1 MQRHKKKNQHK
12 LLELRHI
19 ALLEH
24 IETHTLT
31 NTKKN
36 SSETTEHYADMT
48 KSDDV
53 NEEKVLKHLTIDK
66 NSVYGKQ
73 FSHICMQDTSIQA
86 ARSTQL
92 ARIINEHEVNEEKK
106 KCYKHKQERE
116 NVFEESVGP
125 LRATRLWRDICN
137 PAIWYPAF
145 LSMLLALELY
155 ILSLP

>member
-12 LLELRHI
+12 LLELRQI
-19 ALLEH
+19 ALREH

-116 NVFEESVGP
+116 NVFE
-125 LRATRLWRDICN
+125 
-137 PAIWYPAF
+137 
-145 LSMLLALELY
+145 
-155 ILSLP
+155 